1 MPGSSVESLLQRLR
15 ASRATL
21 ATTAA
26 AAACLWG
33 APPAVVALIVAA
45 AIGVDVWSRQRVTTG
60 RPSPESLYAALQHLP
75 GVFFVI
81 GPDMRLRQWN
91 AGFREVSGYETGDF
105 EGQTP
110 ARLFSKDDQSAVFRA
125 LERVLETGSA
135 RVEAEL
141 VTKDGRAIPMLF
153 TGARVMLDGVP
164 CVVGTGV
171 NIEDRKR
178 AEAELRRREK
188 QYRLLAENVSDVV
201 TLHDAEGR
209 RLYVSPSS
217 EDLIGFPAEELVGT
231 LPYDRVHPE
240 DRERLHDS
248 IKMAVVGAG
257 GARIEYRVQHADGH
271 YVWVESH
278 GRSTDED
285 QARFVAV
292 TRDVSAK
299 HERERTLMQSRRRLS
314 LQKRRL
320 RLLYD
325 IIAQQDRPT
334 GEQLQR
340 VLDLGTDLLGVDV
353 GIISWIHDGTFT
365 IEAST
370 AGGIYEPGRSYPLE
384 HTYAALTLRKGGVLD
399 VSFAGRSEIAAEPCY
414 QRFGLEQ
421 YLGAPIYVDG
431 DVYGTLTFASESPR
445 SASFTE
451 EDREFVRALV
461 QWVCSA
467 LKSRAQER
475 ALASSQRLLEKTEEV
490 ASVGGW
496 VYEAGADSFTYTEH
510 LSAIFE
516 VDDDHTFTLADGA
529 DFFSASAW
537 WRILRRVRRAFATG
551 EPFDLTVPAVTG
563 RGRRRWLR
571 LSGDAEP
578 VSDEVHRIWGTV
590 QDITDRREVEDELR
604 VTARRLQALIASL
617 HEGVLVEDRD
627 RTVQLVNQQFCDLF
641 SVDVSPDELVGVD
654 CAELAAEVTPFV
666 DEPTGF
672 DRRLDEILGER
683 KRIVGERVRL
693 YDGRVMERD
702 FVPIEIDGTYWGH
715 LWKYR
720 DVTES
725 ERREAEL
732 RAARDAADTARAE
745 AERAERLKSIFLAN
759 MSHEI
764 RTPLTSIIGFSEVLE
779 DEVPEPYDRMAELVG
794 MSGRRLLNT
803 ISSVLDLSKLE
814 AGRWSLDL
822 QTLDLRAEVTEAA
835 RLYRP
840 RAEQRDLAVDV
851 DLPDEPV
858 RARVDRAAL
867 QRVLDNLVGNAI
879 KFTPEGGRVVVRLQS
894 NGRGARLEVEDS
906 GPGLDPDLLD
916 HLFEPFV
923 QSPNER
929 DEGAS
934 GSGLGLAITRRLVV
948 AMDGS
953 IDLDSDY
960 AGGTRFVIHLPDA
973 R

>member
-1 MPGSSVESLLQRLR
+1 MPRSFLDTLGDSFR

-21 ATTAA
+21 AAATAV
-26 AAACLWG
+26 AACLLG
-33 APPAVVALIVAA
+33 ASPAVVAVIAA
-45 AIGVDVWSRQRVTTG
+45 LAIGADLWSRRVATSG
-60 RPSPESLYAALQHLP
+60 RPSLNSLHAALQHLP

-110 ARLFSKDDQSAVFRA
+110 ANLFSKSDQADVFQA

-141 VTKDGRAIPMLF
+141 VTKDGQTIPMLF
-153 TGARVMLDGVP
+153 TGARVVLDGVP
-164 CVVGTGV
+164 CIVGTGV

-188 QYRLLAENVSDVV
+188 QYRLLAENISDVV
-201 TLHDAEGR
+201 TLHDEEGR

-217 EDLIGFPAEELVGT
+217 VELIGVPAEELVGT
-231 LPYDRVHPE
+231 LPFERVHPE
-240 DRERLHDS
+240 DRGRLRDS

-257 GARIEYRVQHADGH
+257 GARVEYRVRHADGH
-271 YVWVESH
+271 YVWVESL
-278 GRSTDED
+278 GRSTDEP

-292 TRDVSAK
+292 TRDVSTK
-299 HERERTLMQSRRRLS
+299 HQREKTLMQSRHRLS
-314 LQKRRL
+314 RQKRRL

-325 IIAQQDRPT
+325 VIAQQDRPT
-334 GEQLQR
+334 GAQLQR

-353 GIISWIHDGTFT
+353 GIVSWIQDDTFT

-370 AGGIYEPGRSYPLE
+370 AGGIYEPGNSYPLK

-399 VSFAGRSEIAAEPCY
+399 VSFAGNSEIAAEPCY

-431 DVYGTLTFASESPR
+431 SVYGTLTFASESPR
-445 SASFTE
+445 STLFTE
-451 EDREFVRALV
+451 ADREFVRALV
-461 QWVCSA
+461 QWIRAA

-490 ASVGGW
+490 ASIGGW
-496 VYEAGADSFTYTEH
+496 VYEAGADTFTYTEH

-516 VDDDHTFTLADGA
+516 VDDDHTFTLDDGA
-529 DFFSASAW
+529 GFFSPPVW
-537 WRILRRVRRAFATG
+537 RRILRRVRRAFAES

-571 LSGDAEP
+571 LSGDTEP

-604 VTARRLQALIASL
+604 VTARRLQALITSL
-617 HEGVLVEDRD
+617 HEGVLVEDQD
-627 RTVQLVNQQFCDLF
+627 RTVQLVNQQFCDLL
-641 SVDVSPDELVGVD
+641 SIDTSPDDLVGADSTEV
-654 CAELAAEVTPFV
+654 AAAVPPATDAPA
-666 DEPTGF
+666 GF
-672 DRRLDEILGER
+672 DRRIDDILSNRE
-683 KRIVGERVRL
+683 RIVGERVRL
-693 YDGRVMERD
+693 QNGHVLERD
-702 FVPIEIDGTYWGH
+702 FIPIEIDGTYWGH

-814 AGRWSLDL
+814 AGRWNLDL
-822 QTLDLRAEVTEAA
+822 QRLDLRSEVSEAA
-835 RLYRP
+835 RLYRL
-840 RAEQRDLAVDV
+840 RAEQRELAVDV

-858 RARVDRAAL
+858 RARVDRSAL

-879 KFTPEGGRVVVRLQS
+879 KFTPEGGRVVVRLQG

-906 GPGLDPDLLD
+906 GPGLDPDVLE

-929 DEGAS
+929 DEDAS
-934 GSGLGLAITRRLVV
+934 GSGLGLAITRRLVT

-953 IDLDSDY
+953 INLDTDY
-960 AGGTRFVIHLPDA
+960 TGGTRFVIHLPDEK
-973 R
+973 

>member
-1 MPGSSVESLLQRLR
+1 
-15 ASRATL
+15 
-21 ATTAA
+21 
-26 AAACLWG
+26 
-33 APPAVVALIVAA
+33 
-45 AIGVDVWSRQRVTTG
+45 
-60 RPSPESLYAALQHLP
+60 
-75 GVFFVI
+75 
-81 GPDMRLRQWN
+81 
-91 AGFREVSGYETGDF
+91 
-105 EGQTP
+105 
-110 ARLFSKDDQSAVFRA
+110 
-125 LERVLETGSA
+125 
-135 RVEAEL
+135 
-141 VTKDGRAIPMLF
+141 
-153 TGARVMLDGVP
+153 
-164 CVVGTGV
+164 
-171 NIEDRKR
+171 
-178 AEAELRRREK
+178 
-188 QYRLLAENVSDVV
+188 
-201 TLHDAEGR
+201 
-209 RLYVSPSS
+209 
-217 EDLIGFPAEELVGT
+217 
-231 LPYDRVHPE
+231 
-240 DRERLHDS
+240 
-248 IKMAVVGAG
+248 
-257 GARIEYRVQHADGH
+257 
-271 YVWVESH
+271 
-278 GRSTDED
+278 
-285 QARFVAV
+285 
-292 TRDVSAK
+292 
-299 HERERTLMQSRRRLS
+299 
-314 LQKRRL
+314 
-320 RLLYD
+320 
-325 IIAQQDRPT
+325 
-334 GEQLQR
+334 
-340 VLDLGTDLLGVDV
+340 
-353 GIISWIHDGTFT
+353 
-365 IEAST
+365 
-370 AGGIYEPGRSYPLE
+370 
-384 HTYAALTLRKGGVLD
+384 
-399 VSFAGRSEIAAEPCY
+399 
-414 QRFGLEQ
+414 
-421 YLGAPIYVDG
+421 
-431 DVYGTLTFASESPR
+431 
-445 SASFTE
+445 
-451 EDREFVRALV
+451 
-461 QWVCSA
+461 
-467 LKSRAQER
+467 
-475 ALASSQRLLEKTEEV
+475 
-490 ASVGGW
+490 
-496 VYEAGADSFTYTEH
+496 
-510 LSAIFE
+510 
-516 VDDDHTFTLADGA
+516 
-529 DFFSASAW
+529 
-537 WRILRRVRRAFATG
+537 
-551 EPFDLTVPAVTG
+551 
-563 RGRRRWLR
+563 LR

-654 CAELAAEVTPFV
+654 CTELAAEVTPFV